1 MVSLDEL
8 LGMRDAFVAFRV
20 FAGIGCVFEYGCLQV
35 VDTLACWR
43 RWRVPRSVRILVFSC
58 QTWCTVLPIY
68 LWFRNAYLDARSLP
82 ERGTRIQVAPELLY
96 L

>member
-20 FAGIGCVFEYGCLQV
+20 FAGIGCVFEYGFLQV

-43 RWRVPRSVRILVFSC
+43 RWRARSSVRVVPNLVHGASNIFVVQKHVSRC
-58 QTWCTVLPIY
+58 PIA
-68 LWFRNAYLDARSLP
+68 F
-82 ERGTRIQVAPELLY
+82 
-96 L
+96 

>member
-35 VDTLACWR
+35 VDTLARRR
-43 RWRVPRSVRILVFSC
+43 RWRARSSVRVLVFSR
-58 QTWCTVLPIY
+58 TVLPIY
-68 LWFRNAYLDARSLP
+68 LWFRNTHLDARSLP